1 MGGITLEIRKEINE
15 ITVQKGQTLTV
26 CLIDEREKYKPN
38 RYILKS
44 VLVELRVRDDGTPE
58 IFADKNKIQLKD
70 WTEWEPSKD

>member
-1 MGGITLEIRKEINE
+1 MRGITLEIRKEINE